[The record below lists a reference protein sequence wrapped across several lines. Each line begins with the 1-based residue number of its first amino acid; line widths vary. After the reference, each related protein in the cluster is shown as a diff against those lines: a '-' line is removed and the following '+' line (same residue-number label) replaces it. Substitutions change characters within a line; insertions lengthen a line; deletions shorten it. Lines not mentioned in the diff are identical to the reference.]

1 MEEQSSWKGHTFTL
15 MIFGG
20 IVVLCSIFFV
30 LGMLVG
36 RTQSQKV
43 GTAEASA
50 AKAPVKE
57 VAREERPEMTFYG
70 SADRNDKNDNKSAP
84 ALYPAPLVPVPAPA
98 APPVVVKRE
107 EPARVEPPPPQPP
120 AATGISY
127 QVSALAKRPDA
138 EKLVNE
144 LKKKGFT
151 KAFML
156 TPLPSDAKPVY
167 RVQVGPIADPTEAES
182 TRLKL
187 VAAGYSPIKK

>member
-30 LGMLVG
+30 LGMMVG
-36 RTQSQKV
+36 RTQSQKAAAIDV
-43 GTAEASA
+43 AVKPA
-50 AKAPVKE
+50 AKDPVKD
-57 VAREERPEMTFYG
+57 ERPELKELKAYDFPSKTT
-70 SADRNDKNDNKSAP
+70 AA
-84 ALYPAPLVPVPAPA
+84 AVPETP
-98 APPVVVKRE
+98 VVKRE
-107 EPARVEPPPPQPP
+107 DPAPEPPPPPP
-120 AATGISY
+120 PVVTGVSF
-127 QVSALAKRPDA
+127 QVSALAKRIDA

-151 KAFML
+151 RAFML
-156 TPLPSDAKPVY
+156 TPAPGDPKPVF
-167 RVQVGPIADPTEAES
+167 RVQVGPIADSTEAES